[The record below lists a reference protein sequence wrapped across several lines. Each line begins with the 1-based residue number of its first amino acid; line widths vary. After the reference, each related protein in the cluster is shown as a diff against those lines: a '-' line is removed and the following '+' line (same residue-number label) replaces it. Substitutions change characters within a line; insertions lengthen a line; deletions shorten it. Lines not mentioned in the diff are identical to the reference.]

1 MAGKSIQVLGI
12 AVDTELVDRW
22 RDWLMPAVQPFL
34 VPPDVAD
41 AAGFAGDSGRLSPE
55 LRDSFWLYSIGDRA
69 VCWLTCAGSRRL
81 PPDVRRGQPGA
92 HRWPSPDRDQDAA
105 RVIRA
110 IEAGH
115 RPSRHAEVTQ
125 ATWQVASLVLPA
137 ARDLAGTFPPGSG
150 PNCFGTV
157 MGAAGVAGAS
167 AAWMQREPFE
177 EWLAGSCSP
186 GGSDERAGTVLVWR
200 DAKAEV
206 QHAAVTLGDGWA
218 LHKQSQAWMS
228 PTAVLTVQDVI
239 LSARVRGH
247 RLQRHTFRA

>member
-12 AVDTELVDRW
+12 AVDAELLDRW
-22 RDWLMPAVQPFL
+22 RGWLMPEVQPFL
-34 VPPDVAD
+34 VPPDVAG
-41 AAGFAGDSGRLSPE
+41 AAGLASDSGRLSPE
-55 LRDSFWLYSIGDRA
+55 LRDSFWLYGIGDRA
-69 VCWLTCAGSRRL
+69 VCWLARAESRRL
-81 PPDVRRGQPGA
+81 PPEVRRCQPAA
-92 HRWPSPDRDQDAA
+92 HRWPSPDRDRDVA

-115 RPSRHAEVTQ
+115 RRSRHAEVTQ
-125 ATWQVASLVLPA
+125 ATWQPASLILPA
-137 ARDLAGTFPPGSG
+137 ARDLAGSFPPGSG

-157 MGAAGVAGAS
+157 MSAAGVAGAS
-167 AAWMQREPFE
+167 AAWTQRESFE
-177 EWLAGSCSP
+177 EWLASSCSP

-247 RLQRHTFRA
+247 RLRRLTLRA